1 MLVKNNHIF
10 ISDIFYLYIKRN
22 NKQVIK
28 YVYKHLNDYY
38 LPVTVSIN
46 RHFNTDMQDMVNI
59 HVKTAKK
66 KNFHGRQ
73 CLLKS

>member
-1 MLVKNNHIF
+1 MLVKNNYIF
-10 ISDIFYLYIKRN
+10 SSDSFNLYIKRN

-38 LPVTVSIN
+38 LPVTLSNN
-46 RHFNTDMQDMVNI
+46 RPFNTDMQDIVNI

-66 KNFHGRQ
+66 KNFHRRQ